1 MSNDSLP
8 PTAFTPRNMIGH
20 LTNKKIGH
28 LYNAKI
34 PQMADASGGFL
45 LYNWVQITLKG
56 GRARK

>member
-1 MSNDSLP
+1 M
-8 PTAFTPRNMIGH
+8 
-20 LTNKKIGH
+20 KKIGH